1 MDDFNTTSRRAFLQR
16 FGQLGLAGVAAPWA
30 VNLAAM
36 GEAAAFNAGNDYK
49 ALVCVFLYGG
59 NDHGNTLI
67 RVDQAGYAAYA
78 KMRQSLALGRASLE
92 ATTLA
97 PASAQAEGRQ
107 FALAP
112 QLAGLGRLFDA
123 GALAI
128 QQNVGPLLRPMSLPQ
143 YKQGAMPLPPKL
155 FSHNDQQSV
164 WQSSKPEGSV
174 KGWGGALGD
183 LALSSGASNAT
194 FACINAS
201 GNAVFLSGDSALAYR
216 IGVDGSEQLRDFN
229 NLWGACSNN
238 ATCINA
244 LRTLIT
250 QSRQHMLENELNRLM
265 SRSLQASNVVQSAL
279 ATAPESLAAS
289 IPKSTLGKQ
298 LAMVARLIAG
308 RNTIGVRRQVFLVSL
323 GGFDNHSDL
332 RKLHPP
338 LLTELNNALVGFY
351 ETMKQLG
358 LGQSVTAFTASEFG
372 RCMVANG
379 DGSDHGWGGTHFII
393 GDAVKG
399 KDLYGSTPVY
409 EQDAEFDPTT
419 GHDIGQG
426 RLLPTTSVDQ
436 YAATLA
442 KWFGVPDS
450 DLPLVVPNIGSF
462 SQRDLGF
469 FR

>member
-1 MDDFNTTSRRAFLQR
+1 MEQFNSTSRRAFLRR

-30 VNLAAM
+30 VNLAAI
-36 GEAAAFNAGNDYK
+36 GEAAAFGANDYK

-59 NDHGNTLI
+59 NDHGNTMI
-67 RVDQAGYAAYA
+67 RVDDPGYASYSN
-78 KMRQSLALGRASLE
+78 MRQALALERASLQG
-92 ATTLA
+92 TTLS
-97 PASAQAEGRQ
+97 PISAQPNGRK

-112 QLAGLGRLFDA
+112 QLAGLSQLFSE
-123 GALAI
+123 GVLAV
-128 QQNVGPLLRPMSLPQ
+128 QQNVGPLIQPTSLTE
-143 YKQGAMPLPPKL
+143 YKQRTVPLPPKL

-164 WQSSKPEGSV
+164 WQSSQAEGSV
-174 KGWGGALGD
+174 KGWGGAMGD
-183 LALSSGASNAT
+183 LALSSGATNAT

-216 IGVDGSEQLRDFN
+216 IGVDGTERLRDLN
-229 NLWGACSNN
+229 GLWGACSNN
-238 ATCINA
+238 ETCINA

-250 QSRQHMLENELNRLM
+250 ESRQHVLEKELNKLM
-265 SRSLQASNVVQSAL
+265 NRSIDASNVVENAL
-279 ATAPESLAAS
+279 STAPPSIADQ
-289 IPKSTLGKQ
+289 IPKTSLGKQ

-323 GGFDNHSDL
+323 GGFDHHNDL
-332 RKLHPP
+332 LEKHPP
-338 LLTELNNALVGFY
+338 LLKEVNDALVGFY
-351 ETMKQLG
+351 KTMKNLG
-358 LGQSVTAFTASEFG
+358 LGQSVTAFTASDFG

-379 DGSDHGWGGTHFII
+379 DGSDHGWGGTHFIV

-409 EQDAEFDPTT
+409 APDPDFDPAT
-419 GHDIGQG
+419 GVDIGQG

-450 DLPLVVPNIGSF
+450 DLRLVVPNIGNF
-462 SQRDLGF
+462 TPHDLGF